1 MVSFVLTS
9 LGRILEQS
17 TAANTAPELHAARAH
32 DVAKIASPVKRGIA
46 QAVLA
51 FAVRKPNR
59 ADQMLDSIARTRGH
73 RYLGTGVEF
82 SAYLRE
88 KDATAVK
95 VHRASALLKPQ
106 EQVALVGEK
115 NDDHEQLT
123 RFLGCSVLSQQV
135 VLAEHVLG
143 GNYQTVQIEQPYID
157 FGPEDS
163 PFQINSPSV
172 SPARVEAIARKFAG
186 AEDAMDEFAERSRN
200 MFEKV
205 EEIPDT
211 NGMNNVVMTPM
222 GIALIDS
229 TPIKPKDAPV
239 QHLILAQLDSL
250 QAAIREV
257 T

>member
-1 MVSFVLTS
+1 MLTS

-32 DVAKIASPVKRGIA
+32 DVAEIASPVKRSIS
-46 QAVLA
+46 QVVLA
-51 FAVRKPNR
+51 FAVRKPDR
-59 ADQMLDSIARTRGH
+59 ADRMLDTIARTRRH
-73 RYLGTGVEF
+73 RYLGSGVEF
-82 SAYLRE
+82 TVYLRE
-88 KDATAVK
+88 EDATAVK
-95 VHRASALLKPQ
+95 VHRASALLEPH
-106 EQVALVGEK
+106 EQVVLVKEK
-115 NDDHEQLT
+115 IDDHEQLS

-135 VLAEHVLG
+135 VVAEHLLG
-143 GNYQTVQIEQPYID
+143 GGYRTVQIEQPYIE

-163 PFQINSPSV
+163 PFQINNPSV
-172 SPARVEAIARKFAG
+172 SPARVEAIARKFPG
-186 AEDAMDEFAERSRN
+186 AEDALDEFAERSRD

-211 NGMNNVVMTPM
+211 NGTNNVVMTPV

-250 QAAIREV
+250 QTAIREI